1 MTLFNSACSRW
12 ILNCCNPAPAAVSVQ
27 PAMPDRTKCPN
38 CGERVS
44 PYAAGCAVCG
54 ADLDPSRWDTGPS
67 FGQRISSL
75 FGAIS
80 MGGYG
85 YRALVAVL
93 VIAFVVLYLG
103 LF

>member
-1 MTLFNSACSRW
+1 
-12 ILNCCNPAPAAVSVQ
+12 
-27 PAMPDRTKCPN
+27 MPRDRSKCPN

-54 ADLDPSRWDTGPS
+54 ADLDPSRWDSGPS
-67 FGQRISSL
+67 VGNRVGSL
-75 FGAIS
+75 FSAIS

-85 YRALVAVL
+85 FRFLAAALVVAFL
-93 VIAFVVLYLG
+93 VIYLG